1 MYLQLQMPLCVV
13 TPLDFKRTSKAR
25 DMDEAT
31 VFFPYD
37 KDFGLD
43 LSDIPLFL
51 VFNGIDHYCSVQ
63 PLKKNFKDGTRTLYE
78 LLSKARALSDTLAQS
93 TESGIVKGIFQKASE
108 NSMASLYSVD
118 KLMINAHQASEEE
131 ALKPAEKKRRIS
143 GDGAASEQKK
153 EKKRFT
159 KSGNTAW
166 TDFTCPCGV
175 PKESKEDLDE
185 HKSRRHDEG
194 KFWKCIIEDCPKRV
208 VTKTGVALK
217 KHVQNQHF
225 KEYYYWCKYCEY
237 GSDELHLIEN
247 HEGEKHKAGV
257 SLPCKKLGCNKAFYS
272 KVSLERHEKY
282 CRTEKQYKC
291 QVCNKGFKRKDN
303 MTHHMKVHTGEIPK
317 MKCTTCLKLY
327 QSKTSFDNHIKNK
340 QCYPTDEEEQEM
352 IETINEGE
360 LEQLNREV
368 EEGSKSES
376 SEEDSD
382 GEGGDD

>member
-1 MYLQLQMPLCVV
+1 
-13 TPLDFKRTSKAR
+13 
-25 DMDEAT
+25 
-31 VFFPYD
+31 
-37 KDFGLD
+37 
-43 LSDIPLFL
+43 
-51 VFNGIDHYCSVQ
+51 
-63 PLKKNFKDGTRTLYE
+63 
-78 LLSKARALSDTLAQS
+78 
-93 TESGIVKGIFQKASE
+93 
-108 NSMASLYSVD
+108 MASLYSVD

-159 KSGNTAW
+159 KSGNTTW

-208 VTKTGVALK
+208 VTQTGVALK

-225 KEYYYWCKYCEY
+225 KEYYHWCKYCEY

-282 CRTEKQYKC
+282 CRTENNTNVKC
-291 QVCNKGFKRKDN
+291 ATKVLKKR
-303 MTHHMKVHTGEIPK
+303 
-317 MKCTTCLKLY
+317 
-327 QSKTSFDNHIKNK
+327 
-340 QCYPTDEEEQEM
+340 
-352 IETINEGE
+352 
-360 LEQLNREV
+360 
-368 EEGSKSES
+368 
-376 SEEDSD
+376 
-382 GEGGDD
+382 